1 MKLKAIAIIPRI
13 NGQFHLDQ
21 AVIFRSYDNFTAF
34 QKTKVEAIRKGEGY
48 GVALILEPS
57 QLDSDFAI
65 PALFL
70 DQQHVDA
77 LIDAMKKSDELTY
90 KHRGS
95 GWLHGER
102 PFFKLADFM

>member
-1 MKLKAIAIIPRI
+1 LKLRAIAIIPRI

-21 AVIFRSYDNFTAF
+21 AVIFRSYAQF
-34 QKTKVEAIRKGEGY
+34 QGFIKAKVDAVRKGEGY

-57 QLDSDFAI
+57 QVDEDFSI
-65 PALFL
+65 PTLFL

-77 LIDAMKKSDELTY
+77 LIDAFKKSDELTY
-90 KHRGS
+90 QHRGS
-95 GWLHGER
+95 GWLHGKR